1 MKLVLDDVLSPTAPT
16 SKHQF
21 KLYFVTQLLGLRG
34 SLRDREVG
42 KLNRSWF
49 FSTINLRTSRSFQRS
64 AYYVHCFTIHFQN
77 WKKSDSSYGNDLE
90 SKHRIS
96 TLKLTKVETLYLAF
110 YLKYLYAIP
119 YLYRVTYCHILTLL
133 HLCVTR
139 VSKACQECD
148 NGIWVILLRGK
159 NELSWL
165 TDSNQ

>member
-1 MKLVLDDVLSPTAPT
+1 MSSSLDDVLSPTAPT

-110 YLKYLYAIP
+110 YLKYLYHIS
-119 YLYRVTYCHILTLL
+119 YMRFITYTGSHIVTFWRCYI
-133 HLCVTR
+133 CV
-139 VSKACQECD
+139 SQECQKHAR
-148 NGIWVILLRGK
+148 NVIMESEWFCCVAKMNYRG
-159 NELSWL
+159 
-165 TDSNQ
+165 